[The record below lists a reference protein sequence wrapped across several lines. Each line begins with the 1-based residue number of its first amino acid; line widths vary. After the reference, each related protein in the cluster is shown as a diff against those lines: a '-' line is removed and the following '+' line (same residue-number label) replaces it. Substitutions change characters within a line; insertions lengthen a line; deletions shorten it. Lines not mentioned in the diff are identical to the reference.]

1 MTLSPHK
8 GKPPSIPPK
17 GGGKDD
23 PQPPK
28 RESPPQSPQ
37 RGEEWM
43 TLSPHKGLRVGLWGL
58 ISSYRAYGAYRAY
71 GTYMKAGNAAYT
83 YQA

>member
-17 GGGKDD
+17 GGGMDD

-28 RESPPQSPQ
+28 GAE
-37 RGEEWM
+37 
-43 TLSPHKGLRVGLWGL
+43 GLLM
-58 ISSYRAYGAYRAY
+58 GAN
-71 GTYMKAGNAAYT
+71 KFL
-83 YQA
+83 

>member
-17 GGGKDD
+17 GGGMDD
-23 PQPPK
+23 PQPP
-28 RESPPQSPQ
+28 SIPPKG
-37 RGEEWM
+37 GEEWM

-58 ISSYRAYGAYRAY
+58 ISSYRAYGTYRILWDL
-71 GTYMKAGNAAYT
+71 
-83 YQA
+83 

>member
-17 GGGKDD
+17 GGGMDD

-28 RESPPQSPQ
+28 GKAPLNPP
-37 RGEEWM
+37 
-43 TLSPHKGLRVGLWGL
+43 KGGRNG
-58 ISSYRAYGAYRAY
+58 
-71 GTYMKAGNAAYT
+71 
-83 YQA
+83 

>member
-17 GGGKDD
+17 GGGMDD

-28 RESPPQSPQ
+28 GAE
-37 RGEEWM
+37 GWLM
-43 TLSPHKGLRVGLWGL
+43 GLIGLMGLMGVIGLMGL
-58 ISSYRAYGAYRAY
+58 ISLTGEPLGSPPLGRG
-71 GTYMKAGNAAYT
+71 GGGSVI
-83 YQA
+83 